1 MFWKAWINF
10 DFGKMSGRRKEE
22 TIFVN
27 NYVPLPPDEFYTKSK
42 LQDILNRPSQY
53 FANAEIKKIDIIYH
67 DLHQKKMDQPL
78 DHYQTITKDRF
89 KDFDLQTTH
98 YLTTFAGRAERDDL
112 FFEKGFDRELFWK
125 KYPHIFLSAMKKK
138 FYYKKLKITT
148 TDDAKLN
155 FWFFN
160 F

>member
-1 MFWKAWINF
+1 
-10 DFGKMSGRRKEE
+10 MSGRRKEE

>member
-1 MFWKAWINF
+1 
-10 DFGKMSGRRKEE
+10 MSGRRKEE

-53 FANAEIKKIDIIYH
+53 FANAEIKKVDIIYH

>member
-1 MFWKAWINF
+1 
-10 DFGKMSGRRKEE
+10 MSGRRKEE

-112 FFEKGFDRELFWK
+112 FFEKGFDCELFLK
-125 KYPHIFLSAMKKK
+125 KTPTYFLICDKE
-138 FYYKKLKITT
+138 KI
-148 TDDAKLN
+148 LL
-155 FWFFN
+155 
-160 F
+160 

>member
-1 MFWKAWINF
+1 
-10 DFGKMSGRRKEE
+10 MSRRWKEE
-22 TIFVN
+22 KIFVN
-27 NYVPLPPDEFYTKSK
+27 NYLPLPPDEFCTKSK
-42 LQDILNRPSQY
+42 LQDVLNRPSQY
-53 FANAEIKKIDIIYH
+53 FANAEIKKFDIIYH

>member
-1 MFWKAWINF
+1 
-10 DFGKMSGRRKEE
+10 MSGRRKEE

-67 DLHQKKMDQPL
+67 DLHQKKMEQPL

-138 FYYKKLKITT
+138 FYYKKLKIMT